1 MKSLKKMTAIAAA
14 LIMSLLFV
22 FLVSAEETGISE
34 LSVSFEAGESAE
46 SVSWWETSGQYFIFL
61 PADADTETIKL
72 DFTASGD
79 VTLDGNTVNSGD
91 NVDFT
96 LGKSYVLACGEKSY
110 SLFVL
115 KSENIPSLHIT
126 TQSGSMDAVHADK
139 SHKEAAEI
147 TIIADGE
154 TVMEDT
160 ELEYI
165 KGRGNST
172 WAMTKKP
179 YNIKFDE
186 KTDLFGMGKA
196 KKWSLLANHSD
207 KTFIRNTVAFDIADK
222 VGIDFVS
229 KSIAVDLFI
238 NGEYYGNYLLCESV
252 EVGSTRVDISDLEG
266 DTEDVNEKDLD
277 EYSAGGD
284 KQTDYKK
291 LAGGTQKWVNIP
303 NNPDNITGGY
313 LLEFDLPN
321 RYVEEVSG
329 FVTTRNQPVVLKS
342 PEYASEAQVKYI
354 SALYQDFEDAVFSA
368 DGYNSK
374 GKHYTEY
381 IDVDSF
387 VTMYVFQEY
396 AKNLDS
402 GTTSFYIYKD
412 KDSDVFVAAP
422 AWDYDYA
429 LGNSY
434 EAYGS
439 NISVPTGWWAAGL
452 YYKSANDAKYLPTIN
467 AALFKHDDFYA
478 LAAEKWNG
486 TFAPLLSDT
495 YFAGIDAYAE
505 ELTPSAVMN
514 AVRWNYFKTT
524 DAGTIASEYEKQIS
538 DVLLK
543 FLKER
548 KAFLNKGFSENSARV
563 FFDKNGAV
571 GNMFNRVAVKVG
583 DSYTLPQ
590 PDFENSGYA
599 FEGWSTTPDGS
610 GELYEAGDNVIIDS
624 ESVTFYAQ
632 WKEIKILTG
641 FQKFIQSIKDFFRMI
656 RDFFANLF

>member
-1 MKSLKKMTAIAAA
+1 MRSLKKMAVIAAA
-14 LIMSLLFV
+14 VVMSMLFV
-22 FLVSAEETGISE
+22 FFVSADEAGISE
-34 LSVSFEAGESAE
+34 LSVSFEAGTSTESVNWWESA
-46 SVSWWETSGQYFIFL
+46 GQYFIFL
-61 PADADTETIKL
+61 PSDADTDTVKL
-72 DFTASGD
+72 GFTASGD
-79 VTLDGNTVNSGD
+79 VKLDGKAVKSGD
-91 NVDFT
+91 AVDLT
-96 LGKSYVLACGEKSY
+96 AGKSYTLVCGEKTY
-110 SLFVL
+110 DLFVL
-115 KSENIPSLHIT
+115 KSESVPSLHIT
-126 TQSGSMDAVHADK
+126 TESGSMDAVHADK
-139 SHKEAAEI
+139 SHKEAASL
-147 TIIADGE
+147 TIVADGE
-154 TVMEDT
+154 TVMEDA
-160 ELEYI
+160 ELDYI

-172 WAMTKKP
+172 WAMIKKP
-179 YNIKFDE
+179 YNIKFAD

-229 KSIAVDLFI
+229 KSIAVDLFV

-252 EVGSTRVDISDLEG
+252 EVGSTRVDINDLEG
-266 DTEDVNEKDLD
+266 DTEDVNSKDLD
-277 EYSAGGD
+277 EYSLGGNRES
-284 KQTDYKK
+284 DYKK
-291 LAGGTQKWVNIP
+291 LPGGTQKWVNIP
-303 NNPDNITGGY
+303 NDPENITGGY

-321 RYVEEVSG
+321 RYVDEVSG
-329 FVTTRNQPVVLKS
+329 FVTTRNQAVVLKS

-354 SALYQDFEDAVFSA
+354 SALYQEFEDAVYSE

-429 LGNSY
+429 LGNGY

-439 NISVPTGWWAAGL
+439 NISIPSGWWAAGL
-452 YYKSANDAKYLPTIN
+452 YYKSANDAKYLSTLN

-486 TFAPLLSDT
+486 TFSPLLNDA
-495 YFAGIDAYAE
+495 YFAEIKAYAE
-505 ELTPSAVMN
+505 EMTPSAVMN
-514 AVRWNYFKTT
+514 AVRWDYFKTT
-524 DAGTIASEYEKQIS
+524 DADAVASEYEKQIS

-543 FLKER
+543 FMKER
-548 KAFLNKGFSENSARV
+548 KSFLNEGFGENSARV
-563 FFDKNGAV
+563 FFDGNGAV

-583 DSYTLPQ
+583 DTYTLPES
-590 PDFENSGYA
+590 DFENSAYI

-610 GELYEAGDNVIIDS
+610 GEIYKAGEKVTIDS
-624 ESVTFYAQ
+624 EKVTFYAQ

-641 FQKFIQSIKDFFRMI
+641 FQKFIQSIRDFFRMI
-656 RDFFANLF
+656 REFFENLF

>member
-1 MKSLKKMTAIAAA
+1 MKSMKKIAVIAAA
-14 LIMSLLFV
+14 VIMSLLFV
-22 FLVSAEETGISE
+22 FLVSADEAGISE
-34 LSVSFEAGESAE
+34 LSVSFETGTSTG

-61 PADADTETIKL
+61 PADADTLKL
-72 DFTASGD
+72 DFTASGE
-79 VTLDGNTVNSGD
+79 VTLDGTAVNSGD
-91 NVDFT
+91 SVDFT
-96 LGKSYVLACGEKSY
+96 AGKSYVLACGEKSY
-110 SLFVL
+110 NISVL
-115 KSENIPSLHIT
+115 KSESIPSLHIT
-126 TQSGSMDAVHADK
+126 TESGSMDAVHADK
-139 SHKEAAEI
+139 SHKEEAAI

-160 ELEYI
+160 ELDYI

-179 YNIKFDE
+179 YNIKFAD
-186 KTDLFGMGKA
+186 KIDLFGMGKA

-252 EVGSTRVDISDLEG
+252 EVGSTRVDINDLEG
-266 DTEDVNEKDLD
+266 DTEDVNTKDLD
-277 EYSAGGD
+277 EYSLGGNRES
-284 KQTDYKK
+284 DYKK
-291 LAGGTQKWVNIP
+291 LPGNTQKWVNIP
-303 NNPDNITGGY
+303 NNPENITGGY

-329 FVTTRNQPVVLKS
+329 FVTTKNQAVVLKS

-354 SALYQDFEDAVFSA
+354 SALYQEFEDAVYSE
-368 DGYNSK
+368 DGYNSL

-402 GTTSFYIYKD
+402 GTTSYYIYKD

-434 EAYGS
+434 EAYDS
-439 NISVPTGWWAAGL
+439 NISVPTGWWASGL
-452 YYKSANDAKYLPTIN
+452 YYKSANDAKYLSTLN

-486 TFAPLLSDT
+486 TFAPLLNNT
-495 YFAGIDAYAE
+495 YFAEIEAYAE
-505 ELTPSAVMN
+505 EMTPSAIMN

-524 DAGTIASEYEKQIS
+524 DVGTVSSEYKKQIS

-543 FLKER
+543 FMKER
-548 KAFLNKGFSENSARV
+548 KSFLNEGFGENSVRV
-563 FFDKNGAV
+563 FFDGNGAE
-571 GNMFNRVAVKVG
+571 GNMFNRKAVKAG

-590 PDFENSGYA
+590 SDFEKSGYV
-599 FEGWSTTPDGS
+599 FKGWSTAPDGS
-610 GELYEAGDNVIIDS
+610 GEVYEAGEKVTVDGGK
-624 ESVTFYAQ
+624 VTFYAQ
-632 WKEIKILTG
+632 WQEIKILTG
-641 FQKFIQSIKDFFRMI
+641 FQKFIQAIKDFFNMI
-656 RDFFANLF
+656 REFFANLF